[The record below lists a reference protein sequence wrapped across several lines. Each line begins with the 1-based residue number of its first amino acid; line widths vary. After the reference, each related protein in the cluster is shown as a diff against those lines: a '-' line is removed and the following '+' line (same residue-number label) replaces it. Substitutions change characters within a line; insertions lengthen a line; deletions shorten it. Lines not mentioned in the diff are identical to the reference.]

1 VKQHDWPA
9 ENTKLLSPADEDF
22 GAFLER
28 IRRRSRIQIL
38 EVVEY
43 LPGYLVGWDR
53 FTYSRLESGR
63 RAPRFEELVPL
74 YQALVTSGVHF
85 KLEERYRFL
94 ELARQKIDGK
104 KSRRARP
111 HTETEWK
118 LLQMQLAQFEED
130 SHEQVEV
137 HDQSLAG
144 HVRISSPRLLTGDVR
159 HLMGREGWLQTMHAY
174 LQTDLPKKLVVVHG
188 PMGIGKSS
196 GFSLLLRW
204 LVDAGKFQV
213 IVFSCPAPGV
223 GVTAEE
229 CLDQCLAA
237 LLSNLGMVQ
246 PEVTRTSPLQ
256 QRVETV
262 LAHLAAIEQQTV
274 LLIDNAESMLA
285 ADGSLASCWQHFLT
299 AFVHNQHRATIFLA
313 TREWPSWSGRD
324 RSYVAETT
332 MPPLPPEI
340 GAIVLQ
346 RLGFDKVPDD
356 LLLKVSLK
364 CGGNPLLLELWARI
378 VQKPVISF
386 TWEEEMLA
394 PPPRG
399 NEDDEVLRAL
409 ERFLAEPRLFNDV
422 DRDIRDLLRQVISTR
437 ISTEAR
443 RILDVLAVALVPL
456 ARPLLHTF
464 CQYPT
469 FILAELRYASLLA
482 QSNRLQLLPL
492 VQEAALHQMAL
503 EGRTGEVEQH
513 VIAAYQCWLD
523 TGTFRDEH
531 EKGAVVAELAIL
543 LLKHRRL
550 LDAAQLLIHLGWLS
564 FTFGYGL
571 RIARAVVESMKTFD
585 WRSAPDSEAGGL
597 LLDYYVG
604 RFLGKNLD
612 EPAREAAYNRIY
624 DLLSKGQITLQLTTI
639 AHLIHHLVRYHVAH
653 RRFEDAQALLD
664 RAQEQYVEAN
674 ALDPL
679 THAVVLAIRAYL
691 YGKWSESPSIPEE
704 EAKRLKEACVEVYG
718 QGIVLLRGGE
728 QPASPVEKSTIRFR
742 LARFL
747 NDSAYYQRALGRL
760 EEARTALEESLA
772 IKRQGFTLSGS
783 LAVSIGEY
791 AQLLAAS
798 GRFQDA
804 LVQSDLA
811 LEKIQKLCDRNH
823 PSARKTRAMLLA
835 ERAQILLLLGRLEES
850 KPLFERALPDLN
862 ESRRAHLDMVQR
874 GLQRIEVQ
882 HSANPD
888 HKLDW
893 QWFKRYQDLVEFDSI
908 GWLAAAGPFT
918 LEERREWDALNGQ
931 DSEEALAAKASL
943 ITHSRKRELTAA
955 LEENREPRLHYPKI
969 PIVDVEWRI
978 QGLSQLRAAIG
989 ESEPNVTVRR
999 LYIDTIDEQIATLSH
1014 IKAIH
1019 RQDSDAFWRYNR
1031 LLYAQPTAEEIE
1043 IAMRQLAK
1051 QIRRGLRRQGAAQVS
1066 LSLFHR
1072 LQQWHC
1078 MGPQDLKL
1086 DEQDGNSQEPA
1097 PNQRPVSGDHLY
1109 SPQVARRFF
1118 EDILREYGLDDWC
1131 VELDTMSTSA
1141 RVELD
1146 LRTIFLPAE
1155 MQVTL
1160 GKIRQLLAH
1169 EIECHV
1175 LRAANGRRSP
1185 LALLGSGTARF
1196 LDTEEGLALYYAQQV
1211 ADEVAQLEG
1220 RPEREPSWTGT
1231 LATGIACGVE
1241 LSPGIAIPA
1250 HTFRSSFHFFESV
1263 FLLNALLD
1271 GKERGKAAA
1280 EAKQKSLTRCLRT
1293 YRGVPQLETPG
1304 LCSTKDSIYLRGY
1317 LKVLRALQQGV
1328 DVERLLI
1335 GACAVEQLTD
1345 LVQLGIE
1352 TPLISNRRLALR
1364 HDLVN
1369 RLEYISQEMR

>member
-1 VKQHDWPA
+1 M
-9 ENTKLLSPADEDF
+9 KLLSPADEDF
-22 GAFLER
+22 GTFLER

-53 FTYSRLESGR
+53 FTYGRLESGR
-63 RAPRFEELVPL
+63 RAPRFEELVSL
-74 YQALVTSGVHF
+74 YQALVASGVHF
-85 KLEERYRFL
+85 IFEERYQFL
-94 ELARQKIDGK
+94 ELARQKIDSK
-104 KSRRARP
+104 QSRRARP

-118 LLQMQLAQFEED
+118 LLQMQLAQFEQD
-130 SHEQVEV
+130 SHNQIEV
-137 HDQSLAG
+137 HDENVAS
-144 HVRISSPRLLTGDVR
+144 HDHIPSPRLLTGDIR
-159 HLMGREGWLQTMHAY
+159 HLVGREGWLESMYTY

-204 LVDAGKFQV
+204 LLDTGKFQV
-213 IVFSCPAPGV
+213 IVFPCPAPGV

-229 CLDQCLAA
+229 CLDQCLAV
-237 LLSNLGMVQ
+237 LLSYLGMVQ
-246 PEVTRTSPLQ
+246 PEVTRVSPLE

-262 LAHLAAIEQQTV
+262 LAHLAAMEQQAV
-274 LLIDNAESMLA
+274 LLIDNAESMLT
-285 ADGSLASCWQHFLT
+285 ADGSLATCWRHFLT

-324 RSYVAETT
+324 RSYIAETT

-346 RLGFDKVPDD
+346 RLGFDKVPGD
-356 LLLKVSLK
+356 LLQRASLK

-378 VQKPVISF
+378 LQKPVISF
-386 TWEEEMLA
+386 TWDEEMLA
-394 PPPRG
+394 LPPRG
-399 NEDDEVLRAL
+399 NEDEEVLRAL
-409 ERFLAEPRLFNDV
+409 ERFLAEPRLFNGA
-422 DRDIRDLLRQVISTR
+422 DRDIRDLLGQVISTR

-443 RILDVLAVALVPL
+443 RVLDVLAVAVVPI
-456 ARPLLHTF
+456 AGPLLHTF
-464 CQYPT
+464 CQHPT
-469 FILAELRYASLLA
+469 FILAELQHASLLA

-513 VIAAYQCWLD
+513 VIEAYQCWLD
-523 TGTFRDEH
+523 TGTFRDEQ

-543 LLKHRRL
+543 LLKHGRL

-571 RIARAVVESMKTFD
+571 RIARAVDESMKTFD

-612 EPAREAAYNRIY
+612 DPAREGAYNGIY
-624 DLLSKGQITLQLTTI
+624 DLLSTGQIALQMTTI

-653 RRFEDAQALLD
+653 RRFEDAQALLE
-664 RAQEQYVEAN
+664 RVHEQYVEAN

-704 EAKRLKEACVEVYG
+704 EAKHLKEACVEVYG
-718 QGIVLLRGGE
+718 LGIAFLRGGE
-728 QPASPVEKSTIRFR
+728 QCASPVEKSTIRFR

-747 NDSAYYQRALGRL
+747 NDVAYYQRALGRL
-760 EEARTALEESLA
+760 EEARTALEESIA
-772 IKRQGFTLSGS
+772 IKRQGFTLSAS
-783 LAVSIGEY
+783 MAVSIGEY

-804 LVQSDLA
+804 LLQSDLA
-811 LEKIQKLCDRNH
+811 LEEIQKLCDRNH
-823 PSARKTRAMLLA
+823 PSAIKTRAMLLA
-835 ERAQILLLLGRLEES
+835 ERAHVLLLLGRLDES
-850 KPLFERALPDLN
+850 KRLFEQALPDLN
-862 ESRRAHLDMVQR
+862 ESRRAHREMAQQ
-874 GLQRIEVQ
+874 GLRRIEVQ
-882 HSANPD
+882 DSANPE

-893 QWFKRYQDLVEFDSI
+893 QWFKRYHDLVEFDSI

-918 LEERREWDALNGQ
+918 LEERREWDALSGQ
-931 DSEEALAAKASL
+931 DGEEALTAKASL
-943 ITHSRKRELTAA
+943 ITHSRKRELSAA

-969 PIVDVEWRI
+969 PIVDVERRI
-978 QGLSQLRAAIG
+978 QGLSQLRAEIG
-989 ESEPNVTVRR
+989 GSEPNVTVRR
-999 LYIDTIDEQIATLSH
+999 LYVDTIDEQIATLSH
-1014 IKAIH
+1014 IKAIN
-1019 RQDSDAFWRYNR
+1019 RQDSDAFRRYNR
-1031 LLYAQPTAEEIE
+1031 MLYPQPTTEEME

-1066 LSLFHR
+1066 LSLFHQ

-1078 MGPQDLKL
+1078 MGTQDLKL
-1086 DEQDGNSQEPA
+1086 DELDENGHEPA
-1097 PNQRPVSGDHLY
+1097 TDERPVSGDRLY

-1131 VELDTMSTSA
+1131 VEVDAASTSA

-1155 MQVTL
+1155 VQMAL

-1231 LATGIACGVE
+1231 LATGIASGVE
-1241 LSPGIAIPA
+1241 LSPGIAVPA
-1250 HTFRSSFHFFESV
+1250 HTFRASFHFFEAV
-1263 FLLNALLD
+1263 FLLNALLV

-1335 GACAVEQLTD
+1335 GACAVEQLAD
-1345 LVQLGIE
+1345 LAQLGIE
-1352 TPLISNRRLALR
+1352 TPLISNQRLAFR
-1364 HDLVN
+1364 HDLVD
-1369 RLEYISQEMR
+1369 RLECISQETR